1 LKGAKFTPIF
11 LLIIKGMN
19 KLIFV
24 FLYGMLMTASC
35 QAQQIQE
42 KYVYRKKGTEAAAV
56 LPGAYNIDAYL
67 PLLKNKRVALVV
79 NQTSEIGGTLLPDT
93 LLALSVHIVKIFS
106 PEHGFRGTADAGAKV
121 KSGKDTQ
128 TGLPLI
134 SLYGSNKKPTAE
146 QLEDVDVI
154 IYDLQDVG
162 ARFYTYISTL
172 EYLME
177 ACAENGKELII
188 LDRPNPLGYIVDG
201 PVLDKKFSSFIG
213 MQPVPVIYGMTPGE
227 YALMLKGERWIEP
240 GNVTVQVIKCTNYDH
255 NSLYDLPV
263 APSPNL
269 KNMAAIYL
277 YPSLCFFEGTQ
288 ISLGRG
294 TEMSFQQFGHPDL
307 KNYTYSFTPKSMSGA
322 SDPPLKGQKCY
333 GRLVAD
339 NAEDALALTGH
350 RLQLRW
356 LIEAYGNYPDKEK
369 FFIPF
374 FEKLAGTELLRQQ
387 IKQGLSEEDIRS
399 SWQPQLQK
407 FKAIRKKYLLYPD
420 FE

>member
-1 LKGAKFTPIF
+1 
-11 LLIIKGMN
+11 MN